1 MQIMVVVEGEVL
13 RQPPTEPAKAPSAWP
28 QFFVPPFIAVL
39 GATSN
44 SCTRASTASSSGRLS
59 FASSEIIS
67 FALTEG
73 ELFELTLDE
82 SELHVNLTPNPGPA

>member
-1 MQIMVVVEGEVL
+1 M
-13 RQPPTEPAKAPSAWP
+13 
-28 QFFVPPFIAVL
+28 
-39 GATSN
+39 SN

-82 SELHVNLTPNPGPA
+82 SELHVNLTANPVMVRFDSISRRPASRPAKKA